1 LLNIHQNSASEGKTG
16 KGTHHMTDKEL
27 HRLGRRELLELLL
40 EQGKQMEA
48 LAQELEE
55 TKEKLRARTIAIEE
69 AGSLAEASLRL
80 SGVFQAA
87 EEAASLYLENIR
99 RRAEVAE

>member
-1 LLNIHQNSASEGKTG
+1 
-16 KGTHHMTDKEL
+16 
-27 HRLGRRELLELLL
+27 
-40 EQGKQMEA
+40 MEA

>member
-1 LLNIHQNSASEGKTG
+1 
-16 KGTHHMTDKEL
+16 MTDKEL